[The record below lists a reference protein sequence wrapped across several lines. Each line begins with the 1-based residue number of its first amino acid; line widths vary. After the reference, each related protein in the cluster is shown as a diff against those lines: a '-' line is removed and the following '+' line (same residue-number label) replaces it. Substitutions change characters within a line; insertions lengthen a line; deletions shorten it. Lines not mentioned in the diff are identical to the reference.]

1 MFGFQNRSN
10 LVAATALL
18 LVVAVS
24 SCSPPPPPKP
34 KSKPKPVAPV
44 VMNPFSA
51 IASGDMEALR
61 TALIS
66 EPGLVRTQMQGGVT
80 LLHYACSYPYPNI
93 VEMIVMAGC
102 DIDAITERRMTPVQM
117 ALLNKLEPTALF
129 LIKRGANVTIP
140 NDNGRTPLHT
150 AVVSGIG
157 RAAVEAILTRGVDVN
172 PLDSAGVTPLHM
184 AVQTEQGD
192 IAALLVEKGANVE
205 AKTRD
210 GLTPMDLARRNAKGD
225 IMELL
230 SAKLKQIE
238 DTKPKV
244 AVVEPPKPIESPK
257 PIEPPKPTVTK
268 GQVMLVIMNFGGNR
282 IPGQRSVLVRNSG
295 AGPVKGELVWK
306 TIDANDNILDGRLNL
321 TLDGN
326 GQQEVRIGRPI
337 PTVTNYTGGVVSPRG
352 SYTSG
357 YNPYNRPTVTQPT
370 ENKFGFLVEFWING
384 ELNNSQCQPP
394 DTKGRIKSIQGN

>member
-1 MFGFQNRSN
+1 MSGLQNRSN
-10 LVAATALL
+10 LAAATALL

-34 KSKPKPVAPV
+34 QSKPKPVAPV
-44 VMNPFSA
+44 VVNPFSA
-51 IASGDMEALR
+51 IASGNTDALR

-66 EPGLVRTQMQGGVT
+66 EPSLVRTQMQGGVT
-80 LLHYACSYPYPNI
+80 LLHYACSYPHPNI

-117 ALLNKLEPTALF
+117 ALLNRQEPTALF

-157 RAAVEAILTRGVDVN
+157 RATVEAILTRGVDVN
-172 PLDSAGVTPLHM
+172 PLDNAGVTPLHM

-225 IMELL
+225 IMEML

-238 DTKPKV
+238 DAKPKV
-244 AVVEPPKPIESPK
+244 AVVEPPKPVQP
-257 PIEPPKPTVTK
+257 PPPPKSSVTK

-282 IPGQRSVLVRNSG
+282 IPGQRNVLVRNSG
-295 AGPVKGELVWK
+295 VGPVKGELVWK
-306 TIDANDNILDGRLNL
+306 TIDADDNILDGRLNL

-326 GQQEVRIGRPI
+326 GQQEVKIGRPLPVI
-337 PTVTNYTGGVVSPRG
+337 TNAVPRGVTSTGG
-352 SYTSG
+352 YSG
-357 YNPYNRPTVTQPT
+357 YNPYYRPTVSQPT
-370 ENKFGFLVEFWING
+370 ENKFGFLVEFWIDGN
-384 ELNNSQCQPP
+384 LNNSQSQPP
-394 DTKGRIKSIQGN
+394 DAKSRIKAIQGN